1 MASVVQLH
9 LELTNGLPAFLDCT
23 TNFCEEADRGR
34 LRLGENIDMVCRHAF
49 LSNEHLLGSVN
60 DEVSS
65 RVVRTFVEVEELL
78 VPEFVENAVG
88 GTQHD
93 RHLVEKP

>member
-1 MASVVQLH
+1 MVQLD
-9 LELTNGLPAFLDCT
+9 LKLANGFPSFFDGTSNLGEKTDG
-23 TNFCEEADRGR
+23 RR
-34 LRLGENIDMVCRHAF
+34 LRLGEDVDMVCRHAF